1 MNGTRTS
8 DTIVHILKGGYLNS
22 EIRFVIRGGATK
34 EVNIRHWNDRAGTAG
49 YETCFHITPEGMGPL
64 TIDADK
70 WYSPEI
76 GRAVWKALVDAPTD
90 GRAKPWQCWRAE
102 QEVAAE

>member
-8 DTIVHILKGGYLNS
+8 DTIVHILKGGDWNS
-22 EIRFVIRGGATK
+22 EIRFVIRGAATK
-34 EVNIRHWNDRAGTAG
+34 EVNIRHWTNRAGTAG
-49 YETCFHITPEGMGPL
+49 YESCFYITPEGMGPL

-90 GRAKPWQCWRAE
+90 GRINPWRPWSAE